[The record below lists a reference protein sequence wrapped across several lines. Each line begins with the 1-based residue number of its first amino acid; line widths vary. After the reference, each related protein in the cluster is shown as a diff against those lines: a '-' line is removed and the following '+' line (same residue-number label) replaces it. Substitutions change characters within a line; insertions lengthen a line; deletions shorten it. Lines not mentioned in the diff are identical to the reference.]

1 MNIYK
6 YKMKKIPVQDNI
18 IKGSISEMIDNVL
31 DEEDYLNQEQLLRKT
46 TDWKNTSF
54 KIGELEDSKNQEIF
68 QTGIKTSYKKNK
80 EDNKEIK
87 ILNENLF
94 KGKGFRTNK
103 EEFLRQQEDLL
114 NKSGISDISVLSTM
128 PNVYSCAIP
137 RPNTSRYKGAVKSKN
152 ININVKESYSKKIL
166 KKI

>member
-1 MNIYK
+1 
-6 YKMKKIPVQDNI
+6 MKKIPVQDNI

-46 TDWKNTSF
+46 SDWKNTSF
-54 KIGELEDSKNQEIF
+54 KIGESEDSKNQEIF
-68 QTGIKTSYKKNK
+68 QTAIQKSYKKNK
-80 EDNKEIK
+80 EDKKEIK

>member
-1 MNIYK
+1 M
-6 YKMKKIPVQDNI
+6 
-18 IKGSISEMIDNVL
+18 
-31 DEEDYLNQEQLLRKT
+31 
-46 TDWKNTSF
+46 
-54 KIGELEDSKNQEIF
+54 
-68 QTGIKTSYKKNK
+68 
-80 EDNKEIK
+80 
-87 ILNENLF
+87 NENLF
-94 KGKGFRTNK
+94 IGKGFRTNK

-137 RPNTSRYKGAVKSKN
+137 RPNTSRYKGAVKSNN

>member
-1 MNIYK
+1 
-6 YKMKKIPVQDNI
+6 MKKIPVQDNI

-46 TDWKNTSF
+46 SDWKNTSF
-54 KIGELEDSKNQEIF
+54 KIGESEDSKNQEIF
-68 QTGIKTSYKKNK
+68 QTAIQTSYKKNK
-80 EDNKEIK
+80 EDKKEIK

-137 RPNTSRYKGAVKSKN
+137 RPNTSRYKGAVKSNN

>member
-1 MNIYK
+1 MT
-6 YKMKKIPVQDNI
+6 KIPVKDNI

-46 TDWKNTSF
+46 SDWKNTSF
-54 KIGELEDSKNQEIF
+54 KIGESEDSKNQEIF
-68 QTGIKTSYKKNK
+68 QTAIQTSYKKNK
-80 EDNKEIK
+80 EDKKEIK

-137 RPNTSRYKGAVKSKN
+137 RPNTSRYKGAVKSNN
-152 ININVKESYSKKIL
+152 ININIKESYSKKML

>member
-1 MNIYK
+1 
-6 YKMKKIPVQDNI
+6 MKKIPVQDNI

-46 TDWKNTSF
+46 SDWKNTSF

-68 QTGIKTSYKKNK
+68 QTAIQKSYKKNK
-80 EDNKEIK
+80 EDKKEIK

-137 RPNTSRYKGAVKSKN
+137 RPNTSRYKGAVKSNN
-152 ININVKESYSKKIL
+152 ININVKESYSKKML

>member
-1 MNIYK
+1 MT
-6 YKMKKIPVQDNI
+6 KIPVKDNI

-31 DEEDYLNQEQLLRKT
+31 DEEDYVNQEQLLRKT
-46 TDWKNTSF
+46 SDWKNSSF

-68 QTGIKTSYKKNK
+68 QTEIQIYNKKNK
-80 EDNKEIK
+80 DENKNNENKEKK
-87 ILNENLF
+87 IMNENLF
-94 KGKGFRTNK
+94 IGKGFRTNK

-137 RPNTSRYKGAVKSKN
+137 RPNTSRYKGAVKSNN
-152 ININVKESYSKKIL
+152 ININIKESYSKKML

>member
-1 MNIYK
+1 
-6 YKMKKIPVQDNI
+6 MKKIPVQDNI

-46 TDWKNTSF
+46 SDWKNTSF
-54 KIGELEDSKNQEIF
+54 KIGESEDSKNQEIF
-68 QTGIKTSYKKNK
+68 QTAIQTSYKKNK
-80 EDNKEIK
+80 EDKKEIK

-114 NKSGISDISVLSTM
+114 NKSGISDISVLSTL

-137 RPNTSRYKGAVKSKN
+137 RPNTSRYKGAVKSN
-152 ININVKESYSKKIL
+152 IDINVKKSYSKKML

>member
-68 QTGIKTSYKKNK
+68 QTGIKKSYKENK

-137 RPNTSRYKGAVKSKN
+137 RPNTSRYKGAVKSNN
-152 ININVKESYSKKIL
+152 ININIKESYSKKML